1 MASTPPAIIYSRW
14 PNENNIIGT
23 KFPVEKILLL
33 KQNKYKETIERRL
46 YLMTPCTLKKNQSQL
61 VIIDVQERLLP
72 SISGDKS
79 IVRHIKL
86 LLKSAQLLSIPIKY
100 TEQYP
105 KGLGRTVSE
114 ISCFFTS
121 ETPRFEKVHFSCCD
135 EPGFIEFL
143 GKERRQ
149 IVLAGIET
157 HICVLA
163 TALDLLQEGFRVAVA
178 FEASGSR
185 REQHHLAALKT
196 LSQCGAL
203 VLPTESIVYQWLGV
217 SGTPEFKELLP
228 YFKEQ

>member
-1 MASTPPAIIYSRW
+1 
-14 PNENNIIGT
+14 
-23 KFPVEKILLL
+23 
-33 KQNKYKETIERRL
+33 
-46 YLMTPCTLKKNQSQL
+46 MTSCTLKKNLSQL

-72 SISGDKS
+72 NITGNESIIK
-79 IVRHIKL
+79 HIKL

-105 KGLGRTVSE
+105 KGLGYTASD
-114 ISCFFTS
+114 ISCLLAP

-143 GKERRQ
+143 GKEREQ

-163 TALDLLQEGFRVAVA
+163 TALDLLKEGYSVIVAS
-178 FEASGSR
+178 EASGSR
-185 REQHHLAALKT
+185 REQHHLAALGT

-217 SGTPEFKELLP
+217 SGTPEFKQLLP